1 MRHLLL
7 AASLALLPCT
17 VFAARAPQRIELKV
31 TANGFVPAQASVKK
45 GQPVELLVTRTTD
58 RTCAKQIVI
67 KDAGISQ
74 DLPLDKPVTVSFTPS
89 KSGKLRYACGMDMIA
104 GVLVVE

>member
-7 AASLALLPCT
+7 AASLLALP
-17 VFAARAPQRIELKV
+17 FSAPAAQPQRVELKV
-31 TANGFVPAQASVKK
+31 TGDGFVPAEVRVKK
-45 GQPVELLVTRTTD
+45 GQPLVLIVTRTTD

-74 DLPLDKPVTVSFTPS
+74 DLPLDKTVTVSFTPA
-89 KSGKLRYACGMDMIA
+89 KTGKLRYACGMDMIA
-104 GVLVVE
+104 GVLLVE

>member
-7 AASLALLPCT
+7 AAALLALP
-17 VFAARAPQRIELKV
+17 FAAPAVPPQRIELKV
-31 TANGFVPAQASVKK
+31 TGEGFVPAEVKVKK
-45 GQPVELLVTRTTD
+45 GQPVEMVVTRTTD

-67 KDAGISQ
+67 KDAGISR
-74 DLPLDKPVTVSFTPS
+74 DLPLDKAVTVSFTPA
-89 KSGKLRYACGMDMIA
+89 KAGKVRYACSMDMIA